1 MSAFEMQCG
10 HIYKQ
15 FTIGLACCL
24 MVSITT
30 VATADSP
37 ISPYSLQ
44 LAAEKGNPWAWPQTP
59 NRDSGFQQRPRSW
72 GQYYQGKQKQQYNQD
87 FRFVTPEILES
98 LKQQQSRNQMTPE
111 NKQPFKPQPSN
122 RNYSY
127 PSLGMGYTNPLYGT
141 PSISPWSTDSNLL
154 YGDNSFPLLPKE
166 AIGGFSPFQVM
177 PFGEMNDAGESGNTN
192 IFNPFSFGRY
202 GNLQ

>member
-1 MSAFEMQCG
+1 MRNI
-10 HIYKQ
+10 HIYKP
-15 FTIGLACCL
+15 FTIGFACGL
-24 MVSITT
+24 MVCITT
-30 VATADSP
+30 LAVADSP

-44 LAAEKGNPWAWPQTP
+44 LTAERGNPWAWPQTP
-59 NRDSGFQQRPRSW
+59 KNDSDFQKKPKSW
-72 GQYYQGKQKQQYNQD
+72 GPHYPGMQRQQYNQD

-98 LKQQQSRNQMTPE
+98 LKQQQSQNQMTPE
-111 NKQPFKPQPSN
+111 NKQPYKPQRST

-127 PSLGMGYTNPLYGT
+127 PSLGMGYTNPLYDT
-141 PSISPWSTDSNLL
+141 PTVSPWSTDSNLL
-154 YGDNSFPLLPKE
+154 YSGDSFPMAPKE

-177 PFGEMNDAGESGNTN
+177 PFSDMNGADESGNSN